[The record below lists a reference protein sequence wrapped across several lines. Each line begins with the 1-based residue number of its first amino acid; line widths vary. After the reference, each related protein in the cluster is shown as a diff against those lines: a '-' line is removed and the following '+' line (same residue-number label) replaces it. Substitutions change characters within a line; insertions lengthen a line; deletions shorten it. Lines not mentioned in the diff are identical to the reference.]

1 MSALLLAQLAAIL
14 LAARVAGFL
23 VRRLGQPRVIGEMVA
38 GIALGPSVFG
48 VFAPGAMARLFPAD
62 AMAPL
67 AAVSQLGIVLF
78 MFVVGLR
85 LDAGLIR
92 RKAGAAVF
100 ISQASIA
107 VPFGLGIA
115 LAPWLHPR
123 LAGAGVPL
131 LPFALFLGAAM
142 SVTAFPVL
150 ARILEERGLVGT
162 RLGSLAIACAAADDV
177 AAWCLLAAVV
187 AAVRSGHGL
196 EPFLVT
202 AGGAAA
208 YAILLVTLGRRLLA
222 RWTERRGDREISAD
236 LVGASVV
243 FALLSALATE
253 FLGVH
258 ALFGSFLAGACMPR
272 AHGVAAGIAGRL
284 EALVATVLLPV
295 FFAFTGLRTAMP
307 LIAEGPGGWMLGAI
321 LIAAVAGKL
330 GGSASA
336 ARISGLEWRE
346 AIGLGLLMNT
356 RGLMELVILNV
367 GLEIGVISPAL
378 FAMMV
383 VMALITTIMA
393 VPLLSALL
401 GSGLTL
407 QQNVAMQDLTPGG
420 RKHGR

>member
-1 MSALLLAQLAAIL
+1 VNALLLAQLAAIL
-14 LAARVAGFL
+14 LAARVAGFF
-23 VRRLGQPRVIGEMVA
+23 VRRVGQPRVIGEMAA
-38 GIALGPSVFG
+38 GIALGPSLFG
-48 VFAPGAMARLFPAD
+48 VFAPGAMATLFPAD

-100 ISQASIA
+100 ISQASIV

-115 LAPWLHPR
+115 LAPWLHPN
-123 LAGAGVPL
+123 LAGPGVPL
-131 LPFALFLGAAM
+131 LPFGLFVGAAM

-150 ARILEERGLVGT
+150 ARILEERGMVGT
-162 RLGSLAIACAAADDV
+162 RYGSLAIACAAADDV

-196 EPFLVT
+196 APFLVA

-208 YAILLVTLGRRLLA
+208 YAILLVTVGRLLLA
-222 RWTERRGDREISAD
+222 RWNERRGEREIGPD
-236 LVGASVV
+236 LVAACVV

-253 FLGVH
+253 LLGVH
-258 ALFGSFLAGACMPR
+258 ALFGAFLAGACVPR
-272 AHGVAAGIAGRL
+272 AHGVAAGVAGRL
-284 EALVATVLLPV
+284 EAVVATVLLPV
-295 FFAFTGLRTAMP
+295 FFAFTGLRTAIP
-307 LIAEGPGGWMLGAI
+307 LIAEAHGGLMLAAI
-321 LIAAVAGKL
+321 LGAAVAGKL
-330 GGSASA
+330 GGSAIA
-336 ARISGLEWRE
+336 ARISGLEWRD
-346 AIGLGLLMNT
+346 AIGLGVLMNT

-383 VMALITTIMA
+383 VMALVTTVMA
-393 VPLLSALL
+393 APLLSALL
-401 GSGLTL
+401 GSDLVF
-407 QQNVAMQDLTPGG
+407 QQNVEIQDLTPRG